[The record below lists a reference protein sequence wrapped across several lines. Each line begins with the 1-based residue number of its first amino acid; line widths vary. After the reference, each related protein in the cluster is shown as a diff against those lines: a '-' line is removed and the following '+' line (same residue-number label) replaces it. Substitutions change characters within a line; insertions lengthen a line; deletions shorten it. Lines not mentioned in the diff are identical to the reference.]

1 MKSKLID
8 LGETGEEFY
17 ALLEDKMVEQEIAAI
32 RRSSKVSIS
41 QLKAIFQMG
50 VEFYNQFQF
59 KEAEIIFSAYSA
71 LNPYDHRGAGCLA
84 AIYLEKKQ
92 FQKALDMLNI
102 LKTYPS
108 NDLDETV
115 LNIALCHYKL
125 GQKLEASSMLLI
137 VKLENLSEFFSQR
150 YCYLKQQL
158 NPYFS

>member
-17 ALLEDKMVEQEIAAI
+17 ALLENKMVEQEIAAI

-125 GQKLEASSMLLI
+125 GQKLKASSMLLI